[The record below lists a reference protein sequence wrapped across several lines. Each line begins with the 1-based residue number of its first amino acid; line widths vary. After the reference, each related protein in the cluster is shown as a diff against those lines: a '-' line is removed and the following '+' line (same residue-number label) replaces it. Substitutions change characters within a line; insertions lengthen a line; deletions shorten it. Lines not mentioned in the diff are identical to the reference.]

1 MRTELVLDA
10 LEQALYARR
19 AGDGLIHHS
28 ERGSQYLSI
37 RYTEQLA
44 EEGLVASVGSVGDSY
59 DNALAESIIGLYK
72 TELIN
77 QQRPWKNLVQV
88 EYATL
93 KWIDWYNNRRLMIGL
108 GDVPPAE
115 YEQAHYNAQN
125 GQANVA

>member
-1 MRTELVLDA
+1 
-10 LEQALYARR
+10 
-19 AGDGLIHHS
+19 
-28 ERGSQYLSI
+28 
-37 RYTEQLA
+37 
-44 EEGLVASVGSVGDSY
+44 
-59 DNALAESIIGLYK
+59 
-72 TELIN
+72 
-77 QQRPWKNLVQV
+77 LVQV

>member
-1 MRTELVLDA
+1 M
-10 LEQALYARR
+10 
-19 AGDGLIHHS
+19 HWP
-28 ERGSQYLSI
+28 
-37 RYTEQLA
+37 
-44 EEGLVASVGSVGDSY
+44 
-59 DNALAESIIGLYK
+59 NAIIGLYK

-115 YEQAHYNAQN
+115 YEQAPYNAQN
-125 GQANVA
+125 DQANVAWLTQNSLQQSRGGSLCLATKPTQHLSPATDS